1 MASSRPWP
9 EARIAIHMNRIRS
22 IRKEV
27 WGRILIFMGVSA
39 WIPYAVLEYILGR
52 ETNVVPFLAVH
63 LSGVIPG
70 ALLVRGALLRRLI
83 SRLISRVARR

>member
-1 MASSRPWP
+1 MS
-9 EARIAIHMNRIRS
+9 RIRS

-27 WGRILIFMGVSA
+27 WGRILIFIGVSA
-39 WIPYAVLEYILGR
+39 WIPYGVLAYILGR
-52 ETNVVPFLAVH
+52 ETNVAPFLVVH

-83 SRLISRVARR
+83 SRLKSRVFRR

>member
-1 MASSRPWP
+1 
-9 EARIAIHMNRIRS
+9 MNRIRS

-52 ETNVVPFLAVH
+52 ETNVAPYLAVH

-70 ALLVRGALLRRLI
+70 ALLVRGPLLRRLI
-83 SRLISRVARR
+83 SRLISSVAGR